1 MEEGEEREE
10 VALEMAITTLKSSK
24 SSSGEFLPVMKEEEE
39 RAQRGRKVESNK
51 ESDNLDKN
59 PVK

>member
-1 MEEGEEREE
+1 MEEGAEIGE
-10 VALEMAITTLKSSK
+10 VALEMAITTLKSSE
-24 SSSGEFLPVMKEEEE
+24 SSSDEFLPVMKEEEE